1 MEVESIFEYQKEAL
15 KNKDFGKLCKCA
27 IEMAKKF
34 PGEADTYRYYS
45 REVAFFLGRIN
56 NRALFEELIYSPYTQ
71 LPPSMRPIRS
81 FEQEEKLYD
90 FGLRYPF
97 LLDEELDYLEELYC
111 SPDTYDMV
119 SRMLYDGDEVLRRKL
134 ARFDEDHYE
143 IKNTTFSKKL
153 CLDVFNALILNEL
166 KYNIDEALEERYESE
181 DDKRARAL
189 FYDCD
194 LEMTYS
200 PILVYNRRTN
210 EIQMDETNL
219 SDVFLIPVC
228 NFYWAQINLID
239 AINLYT
245 NCFGDEILAK
255 FIYPTLEKENL
266 SVSDVKSAAFCTPW
280 FLSMENALMEGF
292 SIKRNDYKLLEVREN
307 IARKWLTYQ
316 NEKSLR

>member
-1 MEVESIFEYQKEAL
+1 MVHSRDNLREKARIFQMEYDDRIVEMFKVWGLEYLRDNGVEDEIERIL
-15 KNKDFGKLCKCA
+15 CWVDDDGSLEITFFCKCEKGKDETDA
-27 IEMAKKF
+27 YVLVMSEDQYIEA
-34 PGEADTYRYYS
+34 
-45 REVAFFLGRIN
+45 
-56 NRALFEELIYSPYTQ
+56 EEDL
-71 LPPSMRPIRS
+71 
-81 FEQEEKLYD
+81 
-90 FGLRYPF
+90 
-97 LLDEELDYLEELYC
+97 LDYLEELYC